1 MWSVMSKT
9 QNPKLM
15 INKDKENITLSLFA
29 KQKELKNLYNSSIVK
44 LNEIENRRNQLN
56 KEEESLQ
63 FELSGLHGALKV
75 IDELIEEAK
84 IQ

>member
-1 MWSVMSKT
+1 MSQS

-15 INKDKENITLSLFA
+15 IDKDKEKITLSLFS
-29 KQKELKNLYNSSIVK
+29 KQKELKNLYNSSIIQ
-44 LNEIENRRNQLN
+44 LNEIESRRNQLN

>member
-1 MWSVMSKT
+1 MSKT
-9 QNPKLM
+9 ENPKLM

>member
-1 MWSVMSKT
+1 
-9 QNPKLM
+9 M
-15 INKDKENITLSLFA
+15 IDKDKEKITLSLFS
-29 KQKELKNLYNSSIVK
+29 KQKELKNLYNSSIIQ
-44 LNEIENRRNQLN
+44 LNEIESRRNQLN

-75 IDELIEEAK
+75 IAELIEEAK

>member
-1 MWSVMSKT
+1 MRKS

-15 INKDKENITLSLFA
+15 IDKDKEKITLSLFS
-29 KQKELKNLYNSSIVK
+29 KQKELKNLYNSSIIQ
-44 LNEIENRRNQLN
+44 LNEIESRRNQLN

>member
-1 MWSVMSKT
+1 MSKS

-15 INKDKENITLSLFA
+15 IDKDKEKITLSLFS
-29 KQKELKNLYNSSIVK
+29 KQKELKNLYNSSIVQ
-44 LNEIENRRNQLN
+44 LNEIESRRNQLN

>member
-1 MWSVMSKT
+1 MSKS

-15 INKDKENITLSLFA
+15 IDKDKEKITLSLFS
-29 KQKELKNLYNSSIVK
+29 KQKELKNLYNSSIIQ
-44 LNEIENRRNQLN
+44 LNEIESRRNQLN

-75 IDELIEEAK
+75 IYELIEEAK

>member
-1 MWSVMSKT
+1 MSKT

>member
-1 MWSVMSKT
+1 MSKT
-9 QNPKLM
+9 KNPKLL
-15 INKDKENITLSLFA
+15 IDKDKENITLSLFT

>member
-1 MWSVMSKT
+1 MSKT

-15 INKDKENITLSLFA
+15 INKDIENITLSLFA